1 MEEQLVNNKKK
12 RVIDWIK
19 ENPWTATTMA
29 TLFTLSVVEGVM
41 MLKAYDRLGKLEKE
55 NQVLKSENLDF
66 RGQIRA
72 NERENRRL
80 GRELGNLNYQLG
92 KSVASKN
99 KQ

>member
-1 MEEQLVNNKKK
+1 MEEQKKK
-12 RVIDWIK
+12 KLWSGMVEWIK

-80 GRELGNLNYQLG
+80 GREIGNLNYQLG

>member
-12 RVIDWIK
+12 KVIDWIK
-19 ENPWTATTMA
+19 ENPWTVTTMA